1 MRIVFKRILTQL
13 LVLCL
18 VLPGLPVRAE
28 EEPAEQPTIYPMK
41 VVRTPANLEA
51 AGALEPYADCGWVS
65 AYPELMNADLSHA
78 PGLAYSLSFAD
89 DTILPSAD
97 RLPAGFDPQAL
108 LEWGKY
114 PGLNVDV
121 LHEHGF
127 TGKGA
132 VIAYVDGSIED
143 HEQYAGENVH
153 YLNKYNDPPDVHGT
167 TVLSLLA
174 GKDIGT
180 APEAEVYY
188 FAQKFDWD
196 ADQKCLADCLYHL
209 LEVNRGLPEDK
220 RITMVGFSNNI
231 DDACPNADALRTAVK
246 ACEDAGIMVWFCGEY
261 STCAFVPGSDKNDY
275 RNVTAQTMYYSPTGL
290 HVPASGRTSAKSG
303 GQHYIYWQDGG
314 LSWTMPYMLGLYAI
328 VIEIDPTLTQD
339 ELRKL
344 ALDTAYVN
352 DDDMQIVDPVAFVSA
367 ALRRVGREAEAQAME
382 DEVKAR
388 TRYLYAVMNTATMS
402 EEDLKAAGS
411 YLAAVTDATVLVAD
425 AGRFA
430 GVKELYTA
438 LRDDARERGG
448 TVAGVQIF
456 GTADMVPSFE
466 IKYLVQMVDGVDDA
480 GTLLTDLFF
489 GNFENDP
496 AALTSG
502 YSVMDHFAQG
512 WDVDLCPQW
521 PVARLPLTKDQF
533 APFFKKYRAFAL
545 DTGLARLSLVNFSNP
560 IFATSDPGD
569 DMGRFLL
576 RADREFGFLDAPYR
590 LYGNLRGDYPVTYPV
605 LGGFETENLAAENQK
620 GPVEFL
626 INTHGQRDN
635 IDKAFFIDGEEQ
647 RQSLV
652 NSGNIDQV
660 LGENPYYMD
669 LWTCHNGDEMKDNLT
684 TAALQGQ
691 CVGMFSPTHILSGN
705 GERWDASLA
714 NMANSNP
721 FYFFYHYFKAIH
733 QGSTRSR
740 AFFEAQR
747 AYCLALLEDSALPI
761 RNEGN
766 YQFNLYNLLAY
777 HNFGVLEPNAACL
790 ALYDLSGG
798 IYRVSGGVTS
808 FVNGFVS
815 SLVTEG
821 TPQGEEKELTR
832 YNGNY
837 APLQI
842 SRFTA
847 QPLDNGYIRF
857 TLSYAPAGP
866 MRIEIWDT
874 PDMARIH
881 CQTKTTAPNGP
892 QELVFDLKK
901 EDLQAV
907 HAVIIRFVDNSDG
920 FIFVEIHPS
929 EHLGI
934 EYVGDAAMDEP
945 PETQDAP
952 PSTGAAAPEAGNI
965 TGYNGNFGALNIQRF
980 NAEALD
986 NGYIRFTLTFTP
998 PQRMDI
1004 EIKDWPDGD
1013 LFRFRTQSADTAEPQ
1028 DLVFDLKAEDLK
1040 AAASVIL
1047 YFNGSDG
1054 AFLFLEFSAENVS
1067 FLNFP

>member
-1 MRIVFKRILTQL
+1 MRTVFKRILTL
-13 LVLCL
+13 LLALCL
-18 VLPGLPVRAE
+18 ALPGLPARAE
-28 EEPAEQPTIYPMK
+28 EEPPAIYPLI
-41 VVRTPANLEA
+41 VSRQPANLEA
-51 AGALEPYADCGWVS
+51 AGALTPYADCAWRTV
-65 AYPELMNADLSHA
+65 YPELMNADLSKSL
-78 PGLAYSLSFAD
+78 GLAYSLSFTD
-89 DTILPSAD
+89 KTCLPSAN
-97 RLPAGFDPQAL
+97 RLPAGFDAQEL

-132 VIAYVDGSIED
+132 VVAYVDMPFAQ
-143 HEQYAGENVH
+143 HEQFAEANVH
-153 YLNKYNDPPDVHGT
+153 YVDNSGTGPETHGT
-167 TVLSLLA
+167 TVLSMLV

-180 APEAEVYY
+180 APETEVYY
-188 FAQKFDWD
+188 YASRFDENS
-196 ADQKCLADCLYHL
+196 DQICLAECLYQL
-209 LEVNRGLPEDK
+209 LEQNSRLPEDGK
-220 RITMVGFSNNI
+220 IRMVGFSNNI
-231 DDACPNADALRTAVK
+231 SDDLPNADTLRTAVK
-246 ACEDAGIMVWFCGEY
+246 ECEDAGIMVWFCGEY
-261 STCAFVPGSDKNDY
+261 ATCSFVPGSDKNNFS
-275 RNVTAQTMYYSPTGL
+275 NVTPQTMYYSPTGL
-290 HVPASGRTSAKSG
+290 HVPASGRTSASASDTK
-303 GQHYIYWQDGG
+303 YAYWQAGG

-352 DDDMQIVDPVAFVSA
+352 DDDMQIVDPVSLVAA
-367 ALRRVGREAEAQAME
+367 ALRRVGRETEARAME
-382 DEVKAR
+382 NEVKAR

-430 GVKELYTA
+430 DVKELYTA

-669 LWTCHNGDEMKDNLT
+669 LWTCHNGDGMKDNLT

-691 CVGMFSPTHILSGN
+691 CVGMFSATHIISNN
-705 GERWDASLA
+705 G
-714 NMANSNP
+714 
-721 FYFFYHYFKAIH
+721 
-733 QGSTRSR
+733 
-740 AFFEAQR
+740 
-747 AYCLALLEDSALPI
+747 
-761 RNEGN
+761 
-766 YQFNLYNLLAY
+766 
-777 HNFGVLEPNAACL
+777 
-790 ALYDLSGG
+790 
-798 IYRVSGGVTS
+798 
-808 FVNGFVS
+808 VN
-815 SLVTEG
+815 
-821 TPQGEEKELTR
+821 
-832 YNGNY
+832 
-837 APLQI
+837 
-842 SRFTA
+842 
-847 QPLDNGYIRF
+847 
-857 TLSYAPAGP
+857 
-866 MRIEIWDT
+866 
-874 PDMARIH
+874 
-881 CQTKTTAPNGP
+881 
-892 QELVFDLKK
+892 
-901 EDLQAV
+901 
-907 HAVIIRFVDNSDG
+907 
-920 FIFVEIHPS
+920 
-929 EHLGI
+929 
-934 EYVGDAAMDEP
+934 
-945 PETQDAP
+945 
-952 PSTGAAAPEAGNI
+952 
-965 TGYNGNFGALNIQRF
+965 
-980 NAEALD
+980 
-986 NGYIRFTLTFTP
+986 
-998 PQRMDI
+998 
-1004 EIKDWPDGD
+1004 
-1013 LFRFRTQSADTAEPQ
+1013 
-1028 DLVFDLKAEDLK
+1028 
-1040 AAASVIL
+1040 
-1047 YFNGSDG
+1047 
-1054 AFLFLEFSAENVS
+1054 
-1067 FLNFP
+1067 